1 MKNSIEIRQERAELI
16 GKADALLN
24 LAKGESRDFTNDE
37 QVSYDGM
44 MENIDKLAKDI
55 EVVERQEKLNAEAA
69 SIPVSHTVQNVSESK
84 EVREYSF
91 VDAAKA
97 AYSGRMTGL
106 VAEMDQEARNE
117 NPNQAFKGV
126 GIPYS
131 VLNAGKEQRAATVV
145 TANSAPT
152 EVSSFIDQLQAASV
166 MVQAGSNFY
175 SGLSADRKFPIV
187 QNIASNWVAEDVATA
202 PTAAGSLTEK
212 TLQPKKVISIVD
224 MSAEALVQ
232 NAGLEGALRRNLAQS
247 MMAKMEA
254 ALLAQ
259 SDVSV
264 SAPDSIFADAN
275 AYSTDAAT
283 IALVAGLEA
292 ELIANGVGL
301 DARKAYIFN
310 PDAWAT
316 IAGEAGADF
325 TGGYLDLRDKMINN
339 TPYFVTSALGADGTA
354 GKDQILCGDFS
365 KVHLGV
371 FGGLDVLFDPYTQAG
386 IGAGRMVATGLVDG
400 VCAQAGSVMQ
410 SLIEA

>member
-24 LAKGESRDFTNDE
+24 LAKGESRDFTADE
-37 QVSYDGM
+37 QTSYDGM
-44 MENIDKLAKDI
+44 IENIDKLAKDI

-69 SIPVSHTVQNVSESK
+69 SIPVSHSTQDVSESK

-131 VLNAGKEQRAATVV
+131 VLNAGKEQRAATVL

-166 MVQAGSNFY
+166 MVAAGSNFY

-187 QNIASNWVAEDVATA
+187 QNIASNWVAENVGTA
-202 PTAAGSLTEK
+202 PTAAGSLAEK

-259 SDVSV
+259 GDVT
-264 SAPDSIFADAN
+264 SAPESIFADAN
-275 AYSTDAAT
+275 EYSTAAAT

-301 DARKAYIFN
+301 DARTSYIFN
-310 PDAWAT
+310 PAAWAT
-316 IAGEAGADF
+316 IAGLAGADF

-339 TPYFVTSALGADGTA
+339 TPYHVTSALGADGTA
-354 GKDQILCGDFS
+354 AKDQILCGDFS

-400 VCAQAGSVMQ
+400 VCAQGGSVMQ
-410 SLIEA
+410 KLIEA

>member
-1 MKNSIEIRQERAELI
+1 MKNSIELRQDRAELI
-16 GKADALLN
+16 KKADSMLN
-24 LAKGESRDFTNDE
+24 LVKEETRDFTNDE

-44 MENIDKLAKDI
+44 MENIDKIAKNI
-55 EVVERQEKLNAEAA
+55 EVVERQEKLNAEIA
-69 SIPVSHTVQNVSESK
+69 SNPVSFQTQDVNDSK
-84 EVREYSF
+84 EIRSYSF

-97 AYSGRMTGL
+97 AYSGKVEGL
-106 VAEMDQEARNE
+106 VKEMDQEARNE
-117 NPNQAFKGV
+117 NPNQAFRGI

-131 VLNAGKEQRAATVV
+131 VLNGGTEGRAATVL
-145 TANSAPT
+145 TANSKPT
-152 EVSSFIDQLQAASV
+152 EVSSFIDQLQANSV
-166 MVQAGSNFY
+166 LVGAGSNFY

-202 PTAAGSLTEK
+202 PNAAGSLAEK
-212 TLQPKKVISIVD
+212 TLAPKKVISIVD

-232 NAGLEGALRRNLAQS
+232 NSGLEGALRRNLAQS

-259 SDVSV
+259 ADVT
-264 SAPDSIFADAN
+264 SAPESIFADAN
-275 AYSTDAAT
+275 AYSTASAT

-301 DARKAYIFN
+301 DSRTSYIFN
-310 PDAWAT
+310 PAAWAT
-316 IAGEAGADF
+316 IAGLAGADF
-325 TGGYLDLRDKMINN
+325 TGGYLGLKDKMINN
-339 TPYFVTSALGADGTA
+339 TPYFVTSALGADGTTD
-354 GKDQILCGDFS
+354 KDQILCGDFS
-365 KVHLGV
+365 KVHLGI

-400 VCAQAGSVMQ
+400 VVAQGGSVMQ

>member
-69 SIPVSHTVQNVSESK
+69 SIPVSHTVQDVSESK

-106 VAEMDQEARNE
+106 ARNE

-131 VLNAGKEQRAATVV
+131 VLNAGKEQRAATVL

-152 EVSSFIDQLQAASV
+152 EVASFIDQLQAASV

-187 QNIASNWVAEDVATA
+187 QNIASNWVAENVGTA
-202 PTAAGSLTEK
+202 PTAAGSLAEK

-259 SDVSV
+259 IDVT
-264 SAPDSIFADAN
+264 SAPESIFADAN
-275 AYSTDAAT
+275 AYSTAAAS

-301 DARKAYIFN
+301 DARTAYIFN

-316 IAGEAGADF
+316 IAGAAGADF

-339 TPYFVTSALGADGTA
+339 SPCFVTSALGADGTA

-400 VCAQAGSVMQ
+400 VCAQGGSVMQ
-410 SLIEA
+410 KLIEA

>member
-1 MKNSIEIRQERAELI
+1 
-16 GKADALLN
+16 
-24 LAKGESRDFTNDE
+24 
-37 QVSYDGM
+37 M
-44 MENIDKLAKDI
+44 MTNIDKLAKDI

-69 SIPVSHTVQNVSESK
+69 SIPVSHSTQDVSESK

-131 VLNAGKEQRAATVV
+131 VLNAGKEQRAATVL

-166 MVQAGSNFY
+166 MVAAGSNFY

-187 QNIASNWVAEDVATA
+187 QNIASNWVAEDVGTA
-202 PTAAGSLTEK
+202 PTAAGSLGEK

-259 SDVSV
+259 SDVT
-264 SAPDSIFADAN
+264 SAPESIFADAN
-275 AYSTDAAT
+275 AYSVASAT

-301 DARKAYIFN
+301 DARTSYIFN
-310 PDAWAT
+310 PAAWAT
-316 IAGEAGADF
+316 IAGAAGANF

-339 TPYFVTSALGADGTA
+339 TPYHVTSALGADGTA
-354 GKDQILCGDFS
+354 SKDQILCGDFS

-400 VCAQAGSVMQ
+400 VCAQGGSVMQ

>member
-187 QNIASNWVAEDVATA
+187 QNIASNWVAENVATA
-202 PTAAGSLTEK
+202 PTAAGSLSEK

-259 SDVSV
+259 ADVSV
-264 SAPDSIFADAN
+264 SAPDSIFAQAN
-275 AYSTDAAT
+275 AYSIASAT

-301 DARKAYIFN
+301 DARTAYIFN

-316 IAGEAGADF
+316 IAGAAGADF